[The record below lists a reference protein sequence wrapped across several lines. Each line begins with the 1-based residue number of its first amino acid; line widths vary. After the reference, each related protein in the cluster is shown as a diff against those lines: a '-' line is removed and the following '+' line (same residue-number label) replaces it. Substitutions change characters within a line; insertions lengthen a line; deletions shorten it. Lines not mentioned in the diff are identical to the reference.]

1 MASAMLSLASVSPS
15 ASLSTHETPMGKLK
29 LGSSSWSLNK
39 ERNCL
44 FTKTESFG
52 RVSMVAAVNVS
63 KFEGVTMAPPDPT
76 LGVSEAFKSSTNE
89 SKLDLGVGAYR
100 TEELQP
106 YVLDVVKK
114 VRSLSSTKYKIFN

>member
-63 KFEGVTMAPPDPT
+63 KFEGVTIT
-76 LGVSEAFKSSTNE
+76 GEAT
-89 SKLDLGVGAYR
+89 
-100 TEELQP
+100 
-106 YVLDVVKK
+106 
-114 VRSLSSTKYKIFN
+114 